1 MPVVTHK
8 RLLVERP
15 MLLLVFNVG
24 KPWLD
29 TAGVPEKILLVDGIL
44 ISLSSESHWLASVLQ

>member
-1 MPVVTHK
+1 MPVETHK

-29 TAGVPEKILLVDGIL
+29 TAGVPEEILLVDGIL
-44 ISLSSESHWLASVLQ
+44 ISLSSESRS